1 MPYNIATDAEGCS
14 GYAVVKP
21 DGEVV
26 GCHTS
31 RGSALRQQRA
41 LYANVPDA
49 VSKSNTDE
57 LEQLHTNLHE
67 RYSEPE
73 TDETALLAHHFITA
87 ELLNRGEHVAEL
99 KEWANTSFIHPD
111 EEFID
116 GADLEELGIGDD
128 EVVSKWIDAWEQNE
142 IEAFSLRY
150 GMTIRGDRLLVKV
163 AEAESKELIKSLE
176 KTAESDTFI
185 PPEGVAREAKMALEW
200 IREGQAGDGFTDVGR
215 ARAAQLA
222 ARRPVSLK
230 TIKRMSS
237 FFSRHQVDRKAEGF
251 ARGEKNY
258 PSGGRVAHNAW
269 GGFTGESWA
278 KRILEGLSKGLDESS
293 KGLENEYDLLY
304 VDVITKAD
312 EKKFT
317 LGPLYIPDSL
327 DAHNEWTDSE
337 ELQKAVWEYVK
348 AGDRRIRLQHDKD
361 VVAGEW
367 LEVMTFPHKL
377 TVPVSK
383 ADGEESSVTYPPNTV
398 FMGVQWEDWA
408 WDLVKKGK
416 LRGYSIGGKAKRI
429 SADLVTPEEEVE
441 ASDPSVNSV
450 HVDTIMKPPKR
461 KVTKHGT
468 HTQADHNPWK
478 GGRGRGGGSSSRVGM
493 GDIKISDQMIKDM
506 QGGSAAEH
514 LVQNEDGSYSFTPE
528 RQALH
533 DKLIADEM
541 EGVQPSTDPTF
552 TVMGGGPASGK
563 STLIASGKGGDIPEG
578 KAAAQINPDTMKENL
593 PEWEE
598 MDGTE
603 AGRFDRAGFL
613 HEESSY
619 LAKRHTAAAFE
630 RKTDAVLDGTG
641 DSSPESMIGKITTAK
656 NNGYKVNG
664 VYVTTPT
671 EQALSGALA
680 RAAET
685 GRTVIPE
692 VVRTTH
698 AGVSRTF
705 PAITNQFDSLKLFD
719 TTQLYEK
726 GIIKLIGSGTGGA
739 FEVVD
744 KVGYQTFLDK
754 GK

>member
-1 MPYNIATDAEGCS
+1 MPYKISTEAEGCS
-14 GYAVVKP
+14 GYAVVDE
-21 DGEVV
+21 DGKVV
-26 GCHTS
+26 GCHTERS
-31 RGSALRQQRA
+31 KALRHQRA
-41 LYANVPDA
+41 LYANVPDS
-49 VSKSNTDE
+49 VTKSTTEE
-57 LEQLHTNLHE
+57 LEQLHTSLHE
-67 RYSEPE
+67 RFSEPD
-73 TDETALLAHHFITA
+73 TDESALLAHHMITG
-87 ELLNRGEHVAEL
+87 ELLERGESVAEL
-99 KEWANTSFIHPD
+99 KEWANTSFVHPII
-111 EEFID
+111 EYID
-116 GADLEELGIGDD
+116 GVDLEELGLADD
-128 EVVSKWIDAWEQNE
+128 EVVSKWVDAWEANE
-142 IEAFSLRY
+142 IDVFSLCF
-150 GMTIRGDRLLVKV
+150 GKTVKGDRLLVKV
-163 AEAESKELIKSLE
+163 ADSDFAELIKSVH
-176 KTAESDTFI
+176 KVAEGDTFI

-200 IREGQAGDGFTDVGR
+200 MKEGKAGSGFTDVGR

-222 ARRPVSLK
+222 ARRPVSLR
-230 TIKRMSS
+230 TIKRMAS

-269 GGFTGESWA
+269 GGFTGEAWA
-278 KRILEGLSKGLDESS
+278 KKIIDGVSKGSDELG
-293 KGLENEYDLLY
+293 KGLEDEYDLLY
-304 VDVITKAD
+304 SDVITKAD

-327 DAHNEWTDSE
+327 DAHGEWTDSE

-348 AGDRRIRLQHDKD
+348 AEDRRIRLQHNRD

-367 LEVMTFPHKL
+367 LEIMTFPHKL
-377 TVPVSK
+377 TVPMTK
-383 ADGEESSVTYPPNTV
+383 ASGEETSVTYPPNTV

-450 HVDTIMKPPKR
+450 HVDTIMKPSKR
-461 KVTKHGT
+461 KVRKHGSHDQST
-468 HTQADHNPWK
+468 HNPHK
-478 GGRGRGGGSSSRVGM
+478 GGRGGGGSSPRAGM
-493 GDIKISDQMIKDM
+493 GDIKLSDQMVKDM

-514 LVQNEDGSYSFTPE
+514 LVQNEDGSWSFTPE

-533 DKLIADEM
+533 DKIIADEM
-541 EGVQPSTDPTF
+541 EGIPTSAEPTF

-563 STLIASGKGGDIPEG
+563 STLIASGKGGDIPTG
-578 KAAAQINPDTMKENL
+578 KEAAQVNPDTMKEAL
-593 PEWEE
+593 PEWDE
-598 MDGTE
+598 MEGTE
-603 AGRFDRAGFL
+603 AGRLARAGFT

-630 RKTDAVLDGTG
+630 RQTDVVLDGTG
-641 DSSPESMIGKITTAK
+641 DSSPESMIGKITTAR
-656 NNGYKVNG
+656 NAGYKVNG

-685 GRTVIPE
+685 GRTVVPE
-692 VVRTTH
+692 VIRQTH

-705 PAITNQFDSLKLFD
+705 PAITNQFDSLQLFD
-719 TTQLYEK
+719 TTELYEK
-726 GIIKLIGSGTGGA
+726 GIVKLIGSGTGGN
-739 FEVVD
+739 FEVLD
-744 KVGYQTFLDK
+744 QAAYQTFLDK